1 MMQSLGFVECDGLS
15 GALVAADRMLK
26 TANVKLEGIQQNIGI
41 DWVEIKISGDISA
54 VSAAVDAV
62 KETMPKVYVTSTV
75 LGSPAQGIDKLGNT
89 NVDLLLK
96 NRANAKKPSV
106 EEKPAKPNDHPD
118 SAAPVEKEAAK
129 PSADLAEEK
138 PKTEEAEEQEPDD
151 KAEAEPDTDDGS
163 NKAED
168 DSKDDQKVTCN
179 LCGDPKCPRK
189 LGEPHKKCIHYNEL
203 KDK

>member
-41 DWVEIKISGDISA
+41 DWVAIKVSGDISA
-54 VSAAVDAV
+54 VSVAVETI

-75 LGSPAQGIDKLGNT
+75 LGSPAEGIDKLGNT
-89 NVDLLLK
+89 NVDLFLK
-96 NRANAKKPSV
+96 NRANAKKPSTKKESV
-106 EEKPAKPNDHPD
+106 EPKTDTD
-118 SAAPVEKEAAK
+118 SAAPVEKEVVESSAASAATK
-129 PSADLAEEK
+129 PVMKESTEK
-138 PKTEEAEEQEPDD
+138 PADGAADTGNGSD
-151 KAEAEPDTDDGS
+151 KNQD
-163 NKAED
+163 N
-168 DSKDDQKVTCN
+168 QKVTCN

-203 KDK
+203 KKK

>member
-41 DWVEIKISGDISA
+41 DWVAIKVSGDISA
-54 VSAAVDAV
+54 VSVAVETI

-75 LGSPAQGIDKLGNT
+75 LGSPAEGIDKLGNT
-89 NVDLLLK
+89 NVDLFLK
-96 NRANAKKPSV
+96 NRTNAKKPSV
-106 EEKPAKPNDHPD
+106 KKESVESETNTD
-118 SAAPVEKEAAK
+118 SAAPVEKEAVESSAASAATK
-129 PSADLAEEK
+129 PVMKESIENPADGAAD
-138 PKTEEAEEQEPDD
+138 TGNGSD
-151 KAEAEPDTDDGS
+151 K
-163 NKAED
+163 NQ
-168 DSKDDQKVTCN
+168 DSQKVTCN

-203 KDK
+203 KKK